1 MLIKDPERYAGA
13 PPPGPATPPAVSRR
27 PAPPRAPPPPRAL
40 TRRPAR
46 RRLRRSLVG
55 VHRWAS
61 LVLTLWVCLMAITGS
76 ILVFRD
82 RIIGWQSPGLF
93 AHGTGDVGAARVVA
107 AAKVAEPK
115 LTVTGF
121 TT

>member
-1 MLIKDPERYAGA
+1 MLIEDPERYAGA
-13 PPPGPATPPAVSRR
+13 PPPDLASPPAMAPRR
-27 PAPPRAPPPPRAL
+27 PG
-40 TRRPAR
+40 R
-46 RRLRRSLVG
+46 RRLRRSLVV

-61 LVLTLWVCLMAITGS
+61 LGLTLWVCVMAITGS

-107 AAKVAEPK
+107 AAKAPEPK
-115 LTVTGF
+115 LPLSFF
-121 TT
+121 TTPSAS